1 MKTKTNNHKESLDL
15 LRNSDFTV
23 KKLVTFNGHE
33 GMGANADIYWKNRK
47 VAAFI
52 DEGNGGEPYVYWMY
66 SGNDATDATEKVKET
81 IRDFIASLPHYSQAE
96 EYEDSDYDWDDTR
109 KEWKTDDVINALVLI
124 AEEER
129 EFKKILRKVCGIKKI
144 DGVKHLVKWNKY
156 KKADLEKPF
165 IYRNKPT
172 KLRDVLKAE
181 GSVILNVLPQAEA
194 FALLRTYA

>member
-109 KEWKTDDVINALVLI
+109 KEWKTDDVINALVHI
-124 AEEER
+124 AEER
-129 EFKKILRKVCGIKKI
+129 RNFKKILRKVCGLKDGSILTWKQKASDLWKEFVYKGALMPMKQI
-144 DGVKHLVKWNKY
+144 LDKQGVKC
-156 KKADLEKPF
+156 
-165 IYRNKPT
+165 
-172 KLRDVLKAE
+172 
-181 GSVILNVLPQAEA
+181 LNVLPEEEA
-194 FALLRTYA
+194 FDLLRQHG